1 MEEYYRLIVEKYH
14 LGDKEV
20 DSLSPLVLAYI
31 GDSVYDLYVRSY
43 LIAHGGRKVGS
54 LHRNSIGY
62 VKAGSQCGT
71 LDRISGILTGEEK
84 QIVKR
89 GRNANP
95 STVPKNADVTE
106 YRYATGFEALLGYLF
121 LKKKI
126 GRLMEILDK
135 CMPPEENGK
144 TGLDETGETGVD
156 ENEKAG
162 LDEPGTTGLG
172 KNGIIVSDESGTVGF
187 GKNK

>member
-1 MEEYYRLIVEKYH
+1 
-14 LGDKEV
+14 
-20 DSLSPLVLAYI
+20 
-31 GDSVYDLYVRSY
+31 
-43 LIAHGGRKVGS
+43 
-54 LHRNSIGY
+54 
-62 VKAGSQCGT
+62 